1 MLKFPR
7 KNAKGFTLIEIMVSV
22 SIFAIIMLMVSSSI
36 YAVFDSNGKSQSLRA
51 VMDNLNL
58 SLESMTRTIRFG
70 RNYHCDLNVSG
81 TAPNNCASGAS
92 SMQLTNSGGSQVIYQ
107 LCTTGSNAGRVA
119 RSNDCVNGP
128 FITGSDVTISKLMF
142 YVLGTTQ
149 YVAGAGTCPGSN
161 DCLQPRVVI
170 VLEGYAGSKLTSRS
184 SFSLQTTISQR
195 LVDVQ

>member
-1 MLKFPR
+1 MARFKI
-7 KNAKGFTLIEIMVSV
+7 NSSKGFTLIEIMVSV
-22 SIFAIIMLMVSSSI
+22 SIFAVIMLMVSSSI
-36 YAVFDSNGKSQSLRA
+36 YTVFDSNRKSQSLRA

-81 TAPNNCASGAS
+81 TSPNNCSSGAS
-92 SMQLTNSGGSQVIYQ
+92 SMQLTNFSGSQVLYQ
-107 LCTTGSNAGRVA
+107 LCTTGSNSGRVA
-119 RSNDCVNGP
+119 RSNDCTNGP

-142 YVLGTTQ
+142 YVLGANQ
-149 YVAGAGTCPGSN
+149 YVAGAGSCPGSN

-170 VLEGYAGSKLTSRS
+170 VLEGYAGTKLTSRS
-184 SFSLQTTISQR
+184 SFSLQTTVSQR